1 MLALTNY
8 EQIRSDIPTKTGGVL
23 LQVDRYGLTLT
34 TGLQEAR
41 DAYVTGIDHILAAT
55 FGASDAFSAAVAADP
70 GFALG
75 YVGLARARMYDG
87 DMSGAQEV
95 IATARSRASGLT
107 GREKSH
113 LAVFDLLLQGRAS
126 EARHA
131 VQEHTANHPRDV
143 LVAQICTNIFGLI
156 GMSGEPGR
164 ESTQLAYT
172 TKLFDALGEDWWTMS
187 VHGQALCEVGRLDEA
202 MSLMDRSL
210 ALNNANANASHFKA
224 HTLYEQGFGE
234 AGRAYLTDW
243 ISDYDTRSLL
253 HGHLSWHRALWA
265 LEQGD
270 EADLWAIYDGA
281 IAPSVSYSLPINV
294 LTDAAALLYRSEIA
308 GFKVAPE
315 RWRDLS
321 DYASRFFPNPGMSF
335 ADIHSALAHAMA
347 GDGQRLAI
355 LTETQSGFAAD
366 LVRPVAQAW
375 GKIAKQE
382 WTAALQQLTPVMA
395 DHARLGGSRAQRDL
409 LELTYLNL
417 LLKSGHAPEAHRTAT
432 ARRPIFSQT
441 APIADFA

>member
-1 MLALTNY
+1 MLA
-8 EQIRSDIPTKTGGVL
+8 
-23 LQVDRYGLTLT
+23 DRYGLTLT
-34 TGLQEAR
+34 TSLPEAR
-41 DAYVTGIDHILAAT
+41 DAYVEGIDHILAAT
-55 FGASDAFSAAVAADP
+55 FGANDAFTASVAADP

-75 YVGLARARMYDG
+75 HVGLARARMYDG
-87 DMSGAQEV
+87 DMPGAKEA
-95 IATARSRASGLT
+95 IASALSCASGLT
-107 GREKSH
+107 KREHSH
-113 LAVFDLLLQGRAS
+113 LSVFDLLFQGRAS
-126 EARHA
+126 EARGA
-131 VQEHTANHPRDV
+131 VLEHSANHPRDV

-164 ESTQLAYT
+164 ESIQLAYT
-172 TKLFDALGEDWWTMS
+172 TKLFNALGDDWWILS

-202 MSLMDRSL
+202 MAVMDRSL

-224 HTLYEQGFGE
+224 HTLYEQGSGE
-234 AGRAYLTDW
+234 AGRAYLAYW

-265 LEQGD
+265 LEQED
-270 EADLWAIYDGA
+270 ETELWSIYDGA
-281 IAPSVSYSLPINV
+281 IAPTASYSLPINV

-308 GFKVAPE
+308 GFNVAPE
-315 RWRDLS
+315 RWRNLS
-321 DYASRFFPNPGMSF
+321 DYASQFFPNPGMSF

-347 GDGQRLAI
+347 GDGERLAF

-375 GKIAKQE
+375 GAIARQD
-382 WTAALQQLTPVMA
+382 WTAALQHLTPVMA

-417 LLKSGHAPEAHRTAT
+417 LLRSGHAQEAHRTAL
-432 ARRPIFSQT
+432 ARRPIFSQS
-441 APIADFA
+441 APISGFS